1 MQSATFAVTGD
12 ATYRPKRDK
21 GGSRGYTRNPA
32 RPIGGL
38 HSPDA
43 S

>member
-21 GGSRGYTRNPA
+21 GGSRGYTRDPA

-38 HSPDA
+38 HPPYA